1 MKITVIEVP
10 YDSGHY
16 ARRMGRGPF
25 HLAQAGLEKLLESS
39 GHEVRRLEV
48 RLDEGFPTEIG
59 SALESQRLVAQCVG
73 AEIDE
78 GRLPLVLSG
87 NCATALGSVAGAGVG
102 RTAVVWLDAHG
113 DFNTPETTLSGFFD
127 GMTLAM
133 LVGDCFTGMARTI
146 PEFEPVPAEQV
157 VTVGMRELDRA
168 EAERFE
174 RSAIT
179 AVTIDTIR
187 RDGVERA
194 LTGGL
199 DGLPETV
206 DGVYLH
212 LDLDVLDP
220 SVARINPYQG
230 PGGLEI
236 DEVEAIVR
244 TVVSRLP
251 LRVAALTAYDPEFDE
266 DGRGGEAALHLA
278 TVLAE
283 EASRRAWAAE
293 SG

>member
-39 GHEVRRLEV
+39 GHAVRRLEV
-48 RLDEGFPTEIG
+48 RLDEGFRLEIG
-59 SALESQRLVAQCVG
+59 SALETQRLVSQCVG
-73 AEIDE
+73 AEIAE

-87 NCATALGSVAGAGVG
+87 NCATAVGSVAGAGVG

-113 DFNTPETTLSGFFD
+113 DFNTPETTPSGFFD
-127 GMTLAM
+127 GMALAM
-133 LVGDCFTGMARTI
+133 LVGDCFTAMARTV

-157 VTVGMRELDRA
+157 ITIGMRDLDAA

-174 RSAIT
+174 RSAI
-179 AVTIDTIR
+179 ASVGVEAIR
-187 RDGVERA
+187 REGVEAALGRA
-194 LTGGL
+194 LDAL
-199 DGLPETV
+199 PPAIDGA
-206 DGVYLH
+206 YLH

-220 SVARINPYQG
+220 SVARINPFQA
-230 PGGLEI
+230 PGGLELE
-236 DEVEAIVR
+236 EVEAVVR
-244 TVVSRLP
+244 TVAARLP
-251 LRVAALTAYDPEFDE
+251 LRVAALTAYDPEVDE
-266 DGRGGEAALHLA
+266 DGRGGEAALRLA

-283 EASRRAWAAE
+283 EAAGRA
-293 SG
+293 

>member
-39 GHEVRRLEV
+39 GHVVRRLEV
-48 RLDEGFPTEIG
+48 RLDEEFPVEIG
-59 SALESQRLVAQCVG
+59 SALETQRLVSQCVG
-73 AEIDE
+73 AEIAE

-87 NCATALGSVAGAGVG
+87 NCATAVGSVAGAGVG

-113 DFNTPETTLSGFFD
+113 DFNTPETTPSGFFD
-127 GMTLAM
+127 GMALAM
-133 LVGDCFTGMARTI
+133 LVGDCFTAMARTV

-157 VTVGMRELDRA
+157 ITVGMRDLDAA
-168 EAERFE
+168 EAARFE
-174 RSAIT
+174 RSAIVPVGVE
-179 AVTIDTIR
+179 AIR

-194 LTGGL
+194 LGGALDRAL
-199 DGLPETV
+199 DGLPPAV

-220 SVARINPYQG
+220 SAARINPFQA
-230 PGGLEI
+230 PGGLELE
-236 DEVEAIVR
+236 EVEAVVR
-244 TVVSRLP
+244 TVAARLP
-251 LRVAALTAYDPEFDE
+251 LRVAALTSYDPEIDA

-283 EASRRAWAAE
+283 EAGGRA
-293 SG
+293 